1 MKFAE
6 FHNSVRKGDFKRIYY
21 FSGEETGLIDQG
33 VNLLVSKLVTPEMR
47 DFNFD
52 SLYGS
57 EVSANKVLDIASSY
71 PMMARHRVLLVRDV
85 HKMSPNDLLTLAEY
99 AKKPCPTTYL
109 ILTQREKGSKK
120 KGLEAL
126 SKGSGFVDC
135 RPLYDNQIVPWLQE
149 HVSSLGLSIAPEAAQ
164 WLATEVGSSLQALR
178 SEIDKIQLYI
188 GSERQ
193 ITLQH
198 VQEVA
203 GFRREFSIFSLQDA
217 LGEKNLVSALRIVEA
232 LVENSSTGA
241 IISGLARYFGQLY
254 VAQALTRR
262 QDLNTLAQK
271 IGVHSFFAE
280 RLQRDAKSYASA
292 EIFNALEVLRHT
304 DYLGKSQGLSELLLL
319 RLMIIAIIKN
329 LPAQSLPFPR
339 RSANE

>member
-1 MKFAE
+1 MKFVE
-6 FHNSVRKGDFKRIYY
+6 FQNSLRKGDVKRVYF
-21 FSGEETGLIDQG
+21 FSGEESGLIDEG
-33 VNLLVSKLVTPEMR
+33 VNLLLSKLVTPEMR

-57 EVSANKVLDIASSY
+57 DTTASTVLDIASSY
-71 PMMARHRVLLVRDV
+71 PMMSAHRTVLVRDI
-85 HKMSPNDLLTLAEY
+85 HKMSPNDLLALAEY

-109 ILTQREKGSKK
+109 ILTQREKGSRK

-126 SKGSGFVDC
+126 SKSSGFVDC

-149 HVSSLGLSIAPEAAQ
+149 YVSNLGLTMAPEAAQ
-164 WLATEVGSSLQALR
+164 WLATEVGSSIHALR
-178 SEIDKIQLYI
+178 SEIEKVHIFV

-241 IISGLARYFGQLY
+241 IISSLARYFGQLY
-254 VAQALTRR
+254 VAQALSKR
-262 QDLNTLAQK
+262 QDLYTLSQK

-304 DYLGKSQGLSELLLL
+304 DYLDRKSVV
-319 RLMIIAIIKN
+319 
-329 LPAQSLPFPR
+329 
-339 RSANE
+339 